1 VQGACLNPD
10 EWGYGA
16 ADYGGPL
23 TLLARVGIAALALLL
38 WPRRPPGAAM
48 RLSVP

>member
-1 VQGACLNPD
+1 MQGACLNPD

-23 TLLARVGIAALALLL
+23 TFLARIGIAALVLLL
-38 WPRRPPGAAM
+38 FLRWQFRAAGG
-48 RLSVP
+48 P